1 MLCQVVRVKYAFM
14 AERKDRS
21 RLHSMCRV
29 LRIQRS
35 GHYAWKKK
43 PKSKRTLA
51 DGTLLLKIKRSFD
64 DSQSVYCILRV
75 HCNLRED
82 GVLCDQK
89 RIARLVRQAKLR
101 SVCAR
106 HVATSVRASE
116 WRCLLLPHL
125 TDCNGNLQWPS
136 PTRFGLP
143 INQGS
148 QFGSDDFN
156 GW

>member
-1 MLCQVVRVKYAFM
+1 MKYVFM
-14 AERKDRS
+14 TEHQEQF
-21 RLHSMCRV
+21 RLRSMCRV
-29 LRIQRS
+29 LRVQRS
-35 GHYAWKKK
+35 GYYAWKKK

-64 DSQSVYCILRV
+64 DSQSVYGILRV

>member
-14 AERKDRS
+14 AEHKDRS

-89 RIARLVRQAKLR
+89 RIARLMRQAKLR
-101 SVCAR
+101 SVCGYKRPCFRVEMFAITAPNR
-106 HVATSVRASE
+106 LQREFTVAQSDKV
-116 WRCLLLPHL
+116 WV
-125 TDCNGNLQWPS
+125 TDQPRQPVW
-136 PTRFGLP
+136 
-143 INQGS
+143 Q
-148 QFGSDDFN
+148 
-156 GW
+156 